1 MNKKQRNNLVKSII
15 SRHFDVLM
23 FRKVVWEEG
32 QEKLFVSWRGETQ
45 AFFRPRG

>member
-1 MNKKQRNNLVKSII
+1 MNKKQRNRTQWKVL
-15 SRHFDVLM
+15 FQDFLM